1 MRPQNILFQRLRQNL
16 GKYFLFLKSNVV
28 TVLMFRVCDSHN
40 LNVSPFC
47 TLVEGLGPMKWA
59 ENLRNLYEEE
69 NSFLPSYIENL
80 ESPIRMTYPS
90 EALKEMEL
98 MSTLAKVLVNF
109 FHSKSQSHM

>member
-1 MRPQNILFQRLRQNL
+1 
-16 GKYFLFLKSNVV
+16 
-28 TVLMFRVCDSHN
+28 MFRVCDSHN

-59 ENLRNLYEEE
+59 EDLKKLYEEE

-80 ESPIRMTYPS
+80 RSPLRMIYPS

-98 MSTLAKVLVNF
+98 MRNRAKVLVV
-109 FHSKSQSHM
+109 FHLQS